1 MSQTQTRKQ
10 KILGDVRKK
19 RRQRAYAT
27 LAIVIALIGII
38 VGAVIFL
45 QVPPNKVPLPPYLS
59 RCVNSEIY
67 HYHPTLT
74 VTING
79 VGMPI
84 PVTFNQGCPQP
95 IHTHDSTG
103 LLHVESD
110 ENRDYTL
117 NDWFLLWGNFENNP
131 TIAILNSTQIW
142 QYKVDAT
149 HPLTMTVN
157 GQNYTSTAPQNY
169 VFPKNAGTA
178 SAPCSVGNCQPDNIV
193 LTYG

>member
-1 MSQTQTRKQ
+1 MTQTRKQ
-10 KILGDVRKK
+10 KILGDVKRK
-19 RRQRAYAT
+19 RRQRAIT
-27 LAIVIALIGII
+27 SITIAMILIAII
-38 VGAVIFL
+38 VAAVIFL
-45 QVPPNKVPLPPYLS
+45 RQPPNKVPLPAYLS
-59 RCVNSEIY
+59 ACVGNVVY
-67 HYHPTLT
+67 HYHPNLV

-79 VGMPI
+79 AGMLI
-84 PVTFNQGCPQP
+84 PVTINSGCAQP
-95 IHTHDSTG
+95 IHTHDSSG
-103 LLHVESD
+103 ILHVESD
-110 ENRDYTL
+110 TNRDYTL

-149 HPLTMTVN
+149 HHLTMTVN
-157 GQNYTSTAPQNY
+157 GVNYTSTPPQDY

>member
-10 KILGDVRKK
+10 KILGDVKKK
-19 RRQRAYAT
+19 RRQRAYVT
-27 LAIVIALIGII
+27 LAIVVALIGII

-84 PVTFNQGCPQP
+84 PVTFNLGCHQP

-149 HPLTMTVN
+149 HHLTMTVN

-178 SAPCSVGNCQPDNIV
+178 SAPCSVGNCQPDSII